1 MSLRLAEGSPADL
14 DAVMCVMREAF
25 DPAFGEA
32 WTRAQCLGILGLP
45 GVWLTIAYL
54 DEDPSGFALS
64 RIVADEAELLL
75 IGVRPAFR
83 RVGIA
88 TALIERTI
96 QIAATGGA
104 VRLHLE
110 VRAGNSAINLYR
122 KAGFSEIGRR
132 KSYYR
137 GADGQLYDALTL
149 NVDLNFLKG

>member
-1 MSLRLAEGSPADL
+1 MTTRLIEGSSADI
-14 DAVMCVMREAF
+14 DAVMRVMGDAF

-32 WTRAQCLGILGLP
+32 WTRSQCLGILGLP
-45 GVWLTIAYL
+45 GVWLTIAYVG
-54 DEDPSGFALS
+54 EEPGGFALS
-64 RIVADEAELLL
+64 RLVADEAELLL
-75 IGVRPAFR
+75 IGVRSAFR

-104 VRLHLE
+104 IRLHLE
-110 VRAGNSAINLYR
+110 VRAGNSAINLYH
-122 KAGFSEIGRR
+122 KAGFTEIGRR

-149 NVDLNFLKG
+149 SMDLNFLKQ